1 MAEAKRIVVGGT
13 LIDGD
18 NNVVPIVPNS
28 FEFNPGNPE
37 RSVLPQVTGNGDV
50 ENVVSED
57 YTTAKS
63 DFKFMLYATD
73 ENIERVLK
81 YKDNFSNNAF
91 KFISEDNVTYLF
103 KNAVLVNNPNITV
116 STDGEISPEFQS
128 KPFIRS

>member
-63 DFKFMLYATD
+63 DFKFML
-73 ENIERVLK
+73 
-81 YKDNFSNNAF
+81 
-91 KFISEDNVTYLF
+91 
-103 KNAVLVNNPNITV
+103 
-116 STDGEISPEFQS
+116 
-128 KPFIRS
+128 